1 MEKQKDTPQQQVD
14 SKNNKELVKHP
25 SVEQITEVKP
35 KTVSAPKAKK
45 EIGMD
50 DVDKFIDQVKKESM
64 VLSNDKFID
73 QVKKESEVKRKEVV
87 QKSFETYFG
96 ELKPVELPKKVQK
109 TNVNVEKLT
118 NEKEIKF
125 NATNLKSGLEKEVK
139 DLQEKSQVSDEEL
152 ESLPAPLYQA
162 KFSMKEKD
170 EVYFNISMDPME
182 KLIIPFESLEL
193 DKVYCCVCGNEVPLK
208 ECSLDENDKGRHFEF
223 CSEHKSSLKK
233 MAEEICKSTGNE
245 KYLKLAETKEGSDE
259 LYSLLYN
266 DVLRNTNK
274 LIYMNQKLISK
285 EKEHLKDLG
294 KSRKDQ
300 FKKKE
305 VDKKISK
312 IQESL
317 DSLIIRKLTIANFKI
332 FFNPTGIEIAVI
344 ILCLLVGSYLA
355 TSFVAFCLV
364 SYFVDRHS
372 HNPQKPFLRRIVGG
386 VLQFWIWEE
395 IANFLMGVPMYSAK
409 FVHQVGS
416 QILLGIFRNV
426 SVPSYWQ

>member
-1 MEKQKDTPQQQVD
+1 
-14 SKNNKELVKHP
+14 
-25 SVEQITEVKP
+25 
-35 KTVSAPKAKK
+35 
-45 EIGMD
+45 
-50 DVDKFIDQVKKESM
+50 
-64 VLSNDKFID
+64 
-73 QVKKESEVKRKEVV
+73 
-87 QKSFETYFG
+87 
-96 ELKPVELPKKVQK
+96 
-109 TNVNVEKLT
+109 
-118 NEKEIKF
+118 
-125 NATNLKSGLEKEVK
+125 
-139 DLQEKSQVSDEEL
+139 
-152 ESLPAPLYQA
+152 
-162 KFSMKEKD
+162 
-170 EVYFNISMDPME
+170 
-182 KLIIPFESLEL
+182 
-193 DKVYCCVCGNEVPLK
+193 
-208 ECSLDENDKGRHFEF
+208 
-223 CSEHKSSLKK
+223 
-233 MAEEICKSTGNE
+233 
-245 KYLKLAETKEGSDE
+245 
-259 LYSLLYN
+259 
-266 DVLRNTNK
+266 LRNTNK